1 MDPYRKEIK
10 GTVFFFIAYLLI
22 CHTGVWALIF
32 GIDTDI
38 RILGFPA
45 HYFIAIVLGW
55 FGVLAVSVWWN
66 IWADRLEVEIRGSN
80 KDNAET
86 PSVTGG

>member
-1 MDPYRKEIK
+1 M
-10 GTVFFFIAYLLI
+10 FFFILYLLI
-22 CHTGVWALIF
+22 CHTAVWALIF
-32 GIDTDI
+32 GIDTEI

-66 IWADRLEVEIRGSN
+66 IWADRLEAEIQGSSSG
-80 KDNAET
+80 DAGT
-86 PSVTGG
+86 SDAIGGQS